1 MLYPKQ
7 IMNKQNKQSIKNMK
21 KLLFLLLV
29 FAFVNLAKAQDSS
42 NAVYA
47 FSLDQCVEFAHKN
60 NVQVKNALLAIDVQ
74 NQTNR
79 EIAGAALPTISTNLS
94 GTDYTKIPTSL
105 LPGQIFGGAPG
116 TFIPVQFGTKFNAN
130 YGASIQQLLFDGQVF
145 IALQARAT
153 SMEMQRKNAALTE
166 EAIKANIYKIYYQL
180 SASKTQLNILD
191 ANINRIKSLAHDAQ
205 IMYKNGFAEK
215 LDVDKLS
222 VQLNNLE
229 TEKLKANNSVAIGY
243 MGLKMLMG
251 MPVKDSLV
259 LTDVVNETSLNND
272 VLTENNFQYNVRKD
286 FQYLGTIK
294 KLNEYNIK
302 RYQLSNLPTI
312 AMSGSYSKNA
322 QRSKF
327 DFFESGNWFTT
338 SLISLNVSLPI
349 FNGFATD
356 ARIKRTKIELK
367 QTENQIDALKNS
379 IDNEI
384 TQAKLNY
391 MSSVATVQFQKKNME
406 LAETVYGQTK
416 KKFEAGTGSN
426 TEISAAQA
434 DLVSAQNNYM
444 NALYSALIAKV
455 DLLKATGKL

>member
-1 MLYPKQ
+1 MT
-7 IMNKQNKQSIKNMK
+7 NFVHAQSPSK
-21 KLLFLLLV
+21 V
-29 FAFVNLAKAQDSS
+29 VN
-42 NAVYA
+42 A
-47 FSLDQCVEFAHKN
+47 FSLDQCVEYAQKN
-60 NVQVKNALLAIDVQ
+60 NVQVKNALLAIEVQ
-74 NQTNR
+74 AQTNR
-79 EIAGAALPTISTNLS
+79 EIAATAFPTINTNVS

-153 SMEMQRKNAALTE
+153 SMEMQRKNAALTQ

-191 ANINRIKSLAHDAQ
+191 ANMNRVKNLAHDAQ

-251 MPVKDSLV
+251 MPVNDSLS
-259 LTDVVNETSLNND
+259 LTDVINETSLNND
-272 VLTENNFQYNVRKD
+272 ILIESNFQYNVRKD
-286 FQYLGTIK
+286 FQYLSTIK
-294 KLNEYNIK
+294 KLNEFNIK

-312 AMSGSYSKNA
+312 TMSGSYSKNA
-322 QRSKF
+322 QRSEF
-327 DFFESGNWFTT
+327 DFFKGGNWFTT

-356 ARIKRTKIELK
+356 ARIKRTKIELM
-367 QTENQIDALKNS
+367 QTENQIESLKNS

-406 LAETVYGQTK
+406 LAEAVYGQTK

-444 NALYSALIAKV
+444 NALYTALIAKV
-455 DLLKATGKL
+455 DFMKATGKL

>member
-1 MLYPKQ
+1 
-7 IMNKQNKQSIKNMK
+7 MK
-21 KLLFLLLV
+21 KLIFFIMV
-29 FAFVNLAKAQDSS
+29 LAITSFTQAQE
-42 NAVYA
+42 AGIPTHA
-47 FSLDQCVEFAHKN
+47 FSLDQCVEYAQKN
-60 NVQVKNALLAIDVQ
+60 NVQVKNALLAIEVQ
-74 NQTNR
+74 AQTNR
-79 EIAGAALPTISTNLS
+79 EIAGAALPTINTNVS
-94 GTDYTKIPTSL
+94 GTDYLKIPTSL
-105 LPGQIFGGAPG
+105 LPGQIFGGAAG

-130 YGASIQQLLFDGQVF
+130 FGASIQQLLFDGQVF

-153 SMEMQRKNAALTE
+153 SMDLQRKNAALTQ

-191 ANINRIKSLAHDAQ
+191 ANINRIKALARDAE

-215 LDVDKLS
+215 LDVDKVS

-259 LTDVVNETSLNND
+259 LTDVINESSLTND
-272 VLTENNFQYNVRKD
+272 VLSDADFQYTVRKD
-286 FQYLGTIK
+286 FQYLNTVK
-294 KLNEYNIK
+294 KMNEFNIK

-312 AMSGSYSKNA
+312 SMSGSFSKNA

-327 DFFESGNWFTT
+327 DFFEGGNWFPT
-338 SLISLNVSLPI
+338 SLVSLNINLPI

-356 ARIKRTKIELK
+356 ARIKRTKIELR
-367 QTENQIDALKNS
+367 QTQNQIESLKNS
-379 IDNEI
+379 IDNEMN
-384 TQAKLNY
+384 QAKLNY

-406 LAETVYGQTK
+406 LAEKVYQQTK

-426 TEISAAQA
+426 TEISAAQT

-444 NALYSALIAKV
+444 NALYAALIAKV
-455 DLLKATGKL
+455 DLLKASGKL

>member
-1 MLYPKQ
+1 MG
-7 IMNKQNKQSIKNMK
+7 
-21 KLLFLLLV
+21 
-29 FAFVNLAKAQDSS
+29 FAITGFSQAQEANISTHS
-42 NAVYA
+42 
-47 FSLDQCVEFAHKN
+47 FSLDQCVEYAQKN
-60 NVQVKNALLAIDVQ
+60 NVQVKNSLLAIEVQ
-74 NQTNR
+74 AQTNR
-79 EIAGAALPTISTNLS
+79 EIAGAALPTINTNIS
-94 GTDYTKIPTSL
+94 GTDYLKIPTSL

-153 SMEMQRKNAALTE
+153 SMDLQRKNAALTQ

-191 ANINRIKSLAHDAQ
+191 ANINRIKALAHDAE

-215 LDVDKLS
+215 LDVDKVS

-259 LTDVVNETSLNND
+259 LTDVINEASLTND
-272 VLTENNFQYNVRKD
+272 VLSDADFQYNVRKD
-286 FQYLGTIK
+286 YQYLSTVK
-294 KLNEYNIK
+294 KMNEFNIK

-312 AMSGSYSKNA
+312 SMTGSYSKNA

-327 DFFESGNWFTT
+327 DFFEGGNWFQT
-338 SLISLNVSLPI
+338 SLVSLNINLPI

-367 QTENQIDALKNS
+367 QTENQIESLKNS
-379 IDNEI
+379 IDNELN
-384 TQAKLNY
+384 QSKLNY

-406 LAETVYGQTK
+406 LAEKVYQQTK

-426 TEISAAQA
+426 TEISAAQT

-444 NALYSALIAKV
+444 NALYTALIAKV
-455 DLLKATGKL
+455 DLLKASGKL

>member
-1 MLYPKQ
+1 
-7 IMNKQNKQSIKNMK
+7 MK
-21 KLLFLLLV
+21 KLIFFILGFAITGLV
-29 FAFVNLAKAQDSS
+29 QAQDA
-42 NAVYA
+42 NKPTHA
-47 FSLDQCVEFAHKN
+47 FSLEQCVDYAQKN
-60 NVQVKNALLAIDVQ
+60 NVQVKNALLAIEVQ
-74 NQTNR
+74 AQTNR
-79 EIAGAALPTISTNLS
+79 EIAAAALPTINTNMG
-94 GTDYTKIPTSL
+94 GTDYLKIPTSL
-105 LPGQIFGGAPG
+105 LPGQIFGGAAG

-153 SMEMQRKNAALTE
+153 SMDLQRKNAALTQ
-166 EAIKANIYKIYYQL
+166 EAIKGNIYKIYYQL

-191 ANINRIKSLAHDAQ
+191 ANINRIKALAHDAE

-215 LDVDKLS
+215 LDVDKVS

-259 LTDVVNETSLNND
+259 LTDVIDERSLTND
-272 VLTENNFQYNVRKD
+272 VLTETDFQYNVRKD
-286 FQYLGTIK
+286 FQYLSTVK
-294 KLNEYNIK
+294 KLNEFNIK
-302 RYQLSNLPTI
+302 RYQLSHLPTVS
-312 AMSGSYSKNA
+312 MNGNYSKNA

-327 DFFESGNWFTT
+327 DFFEGGNWFTT
-338 SLISLNVSLPI
+338 SLVSLNISLPI

-367 QTENQIDALKNS
+367 QTENQLESLKNS
-379 IDNEI
+379 IDNEMN
-384 TQAKLNY
+384 QAKLNY

-406 LAETVYGQTK
+406 LAEKVYQQTK

-426 TEISAAQA
+426 TEISAAQT
-434 DLVSAQNNYM
+434 DLVSAQNNFM
-444 NALYSALIAKV
+444 NALYAALIAKV
-455 DLLKATGKL
+455 DLLKASGKL

>member
-1 MLYPKQ
+1 
-7 IMNKQNKQSIKNMK
+7 MK
-21 KLLFLLLV
+21 KLLFLLLLI
-29 FAFVNLAKAQDSS
+29 AIANLAQAQDTSK
-42 NAVYA
+42 AVYA

-60 NVQVKNALLAIDVQ
+60 NVQVKNVLLAIDVQ

-79 EIAGAALPTISTNLS
+79 EIAAAALPTISTSLS

-105 LPGQIFGGAPG
+105 LPGQIFGGAAG
-116 TFIPVQFGTKFNAN
+116 TFIPVQFGTKYNAN

-259 LTDVVNETSLNND
+259 LTDIVNETSLNND

-312 AMSGSYSKNA
+312 AMAGSYSKNA

-327 DFFESGNWFTT
+327 DFFEGGNWFTT

>member
-1 MLYPKQ
+1 
-7 IMNKQNKQSIKNMK
+7 MK
-21 KLLFLLLV
+21 KVILLTIG
-29 FAFVNLAKAQDSS
+29 FAFAGLANAQDA
-42 NAVYA
+42 NANRHA
-47 FSLDQCVEFAHKN
+47 FSLDQCVDFAQRN
-60 NVQVKNALLAIDVQ
+60 NVQVKNALLAIDAQ

-79 EIAGAALPTISTNLS
+79 EIAAAALPTITAST
-94 GTDYTKIPTSL
+94 GAVDYTKIPTSL
-105 LPGQIFGGAPG
+105 LPAQIFGGPAG

-130 YGASIQQLLFDGQVF
+130 YGANISQLLFDGQVF

-153 SMEMQRKNAALTE
+153 SMEMQRKSAALTQ

-191 ANINRIKSLAHDAQ
+191 ANIARLKALAHDAE

-215 LDVDKLS
+215 LDVDKVS

-251 MPVKDSLV
+251 MPVKDSLI
-259 LTDVVNETSLNND
+259 LTDVINEKNLTTD
-272 VLTENNFQYNVRKD
+272 VLGDAEFQYNMRKD
-286 FQYLGTIK
+286 FQYLGTVK

-302 RYQLSNLPTI
+302 RYQLSNLPTV

-327 DFFESGNWFTT
+327 DFFQDGNWFTT
-338 SLISLNVSLPI
+338 SLISLNISLPI

-367 QTENQIDALKNS
+367 QTENQIEALKNS

-384 TQAKLNY
+384 NQAKLNY

-406 LAETVYGQTK
+406 LAENVYSQTK

>member
-1 MLYPKQ
+1 MR
-7 IMNKQNKQSIKNMK
+7 
-21 KLLFLLLV
+21 KLLILLCSGV
-29 FAFVNLAKAQDSS
+29 IMGNVQAQDITKPLHL
-42 NAVYA
+42 
-47 FSLDQCVEFAHKN
+47 FSLENCVDFAQKN
-60 NVQVKNALLAIDVQ
+60 NVQVKNALLAIDAQ
-74 NQTNR
+74 IQTNR
-79 EIAGAALPTISTNLS
+79 EIAAAALPNINTNMG

-130 YGASIQQLLFDGQVF
+130 YGASIQQLVFDGQVF

-153 SMEMQRKNAALTE
+153 SLDWQRKSAALTQ

-191 ANINRIKSLAHDAQ
+191 ANIERLNKLAHDAE

-215 LDVDKLS
+215 LDVDKVN
-222 VQLNNLE
+222 VQVNNLQ
-229 TEKLKANNSVAIGY
+229 TEKLKATNSVEIGY

-251 MPVKDSLV
+251 MPVNDSLV
-259 LTDVVNETSLNND
+259 LTDVINENNLSTD
-272 VLTENNFQYNVRKD
+272 VLVEKD
-286 FQYLGTIK
+286 FQYSIRKDYQYLSAAK
-294 KLNEYNIK
+294 KLSEFNVK
-302 RYQLSNLPTI
+302 RYQLSYLPTVS
-312 AMSGSYSKNA
+312 MNGSYSKNA

-327 DFFESGNWFTT
+327 DFFGSGNWYTT
-338 SLISLNVSLPI
+338 SLISLNINLPI
-349 FNGFATD
+349 FNGFSTD
-356 ARIKRTKIELK
+356 AKIKRTKIEL
-367 QTENQIDALKNS
+367 QQVENQLVAMKNN

-384 TQAKLNY
+384 TQARLNY
-391 MSSVATVQFQKKNME
+391 ISSVATVQFQKKNMQ
-406 LAETVYGQTK
+406 LAETVYQQTK
-416 KKFEAGTGSN
+416 KKFETGTGSN